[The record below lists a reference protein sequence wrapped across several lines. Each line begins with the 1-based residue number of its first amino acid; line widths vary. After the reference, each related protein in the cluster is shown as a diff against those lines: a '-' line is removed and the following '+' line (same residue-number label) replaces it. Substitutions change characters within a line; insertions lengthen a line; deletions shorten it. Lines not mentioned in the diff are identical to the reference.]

1 MQASGLIARELFCRR
16 GDRLLFGALDL
27 AVERCGAVHLVG
39 PNGIGKTS
47 LLRMLAGLLT
57 VQSGLIQWHG
67 SDAYL
72 DAKLALDEHLPLGQ
86 ALEFWR
92 KLDGA
97 EELPLARLGLAGL
110 ADVPVRFLSTGQRKR
125 AGLARLLGQNADHWL
140 LDEPLNGLD
149 AAGAALVEELIAER
163 RAAGGLMI
171 AASHQPLALPGAQV
185 LDLRDFPPS
194 PSGQGRGGG
203 LDAGV
208 EPPPQPLPAGEG
220 LL

>member
-16 GDRLLFGALDL
+16 GDRLLFGALNL
-27 AVERCGAVHLVG
+27 AVQRGGAVHLVG

-47 LLRMLAGLLT
+47 LLRMLAGLLPPSPPAGS
-57 VQSGLIQWHG
+57 VQWHG
-67 SDAYL
+67 SAAYL

-125 AGLARLLGQNADHWL
+125 AGLARLLGQRAEHWL

-163 RAAGGLMI
+163 RAAGGVVI
-171 AASHQPLALPGAQV
+171 AASHQPLALPEAYV
-185 LDLRDFPPS
+185 LDLRDH
-194 PSGQGRGGG
+194 
-203 LDAGV
+203 
-208 EPPPQPLPAGEG
+208 PA
-220 LL
+220 